1 MENKCRRLIDPTE
14 FQQKVLDY
22 IGSDELNKMIDSTV
36 FKSNSECK
44 NAIVH
49 GMVIASML
57 TCRCES
63 IYVKEETKS
72 MYENLVFTK
81 PYFLNKEKVI
91 DEFSLKHVFTN
102 DRASIYEND
111 DVRFCFDKKVIRVL
125 LYDNSNKELKK
136 RIQDYFYEKRWKQ

>member
-1 MENKCRRLIDPTE
+1 MKEKYKKLIDPTE

-36 FKSNSECK
+36 FKGNSECK

-49 GMVIASML
+49 GMVIASMS

-72 MYENLVFTK
+72 TYENCVFTK
-81 PYFLNKEKVI
+81 PYFLKKEKVI